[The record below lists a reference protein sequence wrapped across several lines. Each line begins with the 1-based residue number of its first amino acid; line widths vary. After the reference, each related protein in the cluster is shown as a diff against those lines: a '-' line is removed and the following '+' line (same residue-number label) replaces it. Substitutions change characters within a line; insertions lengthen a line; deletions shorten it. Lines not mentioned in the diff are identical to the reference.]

1 MNQPAADARD
11 PLAFLNAGN
20 ITFISELYQRYLTA
34 PTQVEADWQAFF
46 ADLGEDE
53 RSLLAD
59 IQGPNWATRQ
69 TKVIGVV
76 DPDAPKANGKAKA
89 APATA
94 IDLQAH
100 TDATERTIKV
110 IGLVRAYRVLGHH
123 RAKLDPLGL
132 KTHDPIKELDPAFHG
147 LTEDDYDRPI
157 YVGGVLGFGD
167 YDPTLNEVLERLNAT
182 YCGSVGVEYMHIQD
196 PAQKSWIQERIEVIS
211 NHTDFTLQGKT
222 AIFERIVDAESF
234 EAYLDKKFKGT
245 KRFGLDGGEA
255 LMPAMEQILKR
266 GGQLGIDEVVIGM
279 PHRGRLNV
287 LANVMNK
294 AYATI
299 FAEFKGH
306 QFNVPDDVVGS
317 GDVKYHLG
325 ASDDREFDGNKVHL
339 SLTANPSHLEA
350 VNPVVAGKVR
360 AKQMQKKDDERE
372 RVMPILLHGD
382 AAFAGQGV
390 VAETLEMSELK
401 GYRVGGTIHLVVNNQ
416 IGFTTNPSNA
426 RSGPYCT
433 DIAKMIAA
441 PILHVNGD
449 DPEAVVHVARIATE
463 FRQQFKKDIVVDL
476 FCYRRFGHNEGDE
489 PRFSQPLMYKAI
501 EKHPKVSEIY
511 AAKLIGE
518 GTLSAEAVSA
528 IRAKKE
534 QELDEAFGLSDTFRT
549 NEPDMLRGMWEDYER
564 GNPDDGPRR
573 GVTGIKE
580 ETYERLG
587 RALTSIPADF
597 NLNSKLTRL
606 IKAKQDM
613 FSSGEGFDWGTA
625 ESLAFASLL
634 DENHPIRFSGQDVR
648 RGTFSH
654 RHAALIDQMDET
666 PYLPLNN
673 LRDDQQAF
681 IEIFNSHLSEYAV
694 LGFEYGFSTA
704 EPNGLTLW
712 EAQFGDF
719 ANGAQIMIDQFI
731 ASAESKWLRFS
742 GLVML
747 LPHGFEGQ
755 GPEHSSARIERFLQ
769 MSAEDNWQIVNCT
782 TPANYFHVLRRQ
794 IHRRFRKPLVVF
806 SPKSLLRHKQAQSQ
820 KHEFLDGSTFHR
832 LLWDDSPACAPEQ
845 VRRVILCS
853 GKVYYDIKA
862 AAQEQGVNDVYVM
875 RVEQLYPFP
884 KDALLEELKVFKN
897 AEFVWCQEEPK
908 NMGAWTFIDPR
919 LEDTLIAL
927 GATHTRA
934 GYAGRPEAASPA
946 TGSAS
951 KHAAQQTAL
960 VTAALTGPVAR

>member
-1 MNQPAADARD
+1 MTQPADQRD

-20 ITFISELYQRYLTA
+20 ITFISQLYQRYLAA
-34 PTQVEADWQAFF
+34 PSDVEPDWQSFF
-46 ADLGEDE
+46 AELGEDE

-59 IQGPNWATRQ
+59 IEGPNWAARQ
-69 TKVIGVV
+69 TRVIGVK
-76 DPDAPKANGKAKA
+76 DPDAPKPNGKAGAKE
-89 APATA
+89 PVVS
-94 IDLQAH
+94 DSRAH

-110 IGLVRAYRVLGHH
+110 IGLVRAFRVLGHH
-123 RAKLDPLGL
+123 YAKLDPLGL
-132 KTHDPIKELDPAFHG
+132 KKHEPIRELDPAFHG
-147 LTEDDYDRPI
+147 LSEDDYGRPI

-167 YDPTLNEVLERLNAT
+167 YDPTLEEVLERLTAT
-182 YCGSVGVEYMHIQD
+182 YCGSVGVEYMHIQE
-196 PAQKSWIQERIEVIS
+196 PAQKSWIQERIEKIS
-211 NHTDFTLQGKT
+211 NHTDFTLAGKT

-325 ASDDREFDGNKVHL
+325 ASDDREFDDNKVHL

-360 AKQMQKKDDERE
+360 AKQNQKGDEERT

-390 VAETLEMSELK
+390 VPETLEMSELK

-433 DIAKMIAA
+433 DVAKMIAA

-463 FRQQFKKDIVVDL
+463 FRQQFKKDIVIDL

-518 GTLSAEAVSA
+518 GTLSQAAVDK
-528 IRAKKE
+528 IRADKE
-534 QELDEAFGLSDTFRT
+534 RELDESFELSDTFRA

-573 GVTGIKE
+573 GHTAIKE
-580 ETYERLG
+580 DAYDRVG
-587 RALTSIPADF
+587 KALTTVPEGF

-606 IKAKQDM
+606 LKAKQDM
-613 FSSGEGFDWGTA
+613 FEKGEGFDWGTGEA
-625 ESLAFASLL
+625 LAFGTLL
-634 DENHPIRFSGQDVR
+634 DEGHPIRFSGQDVR

-654 RHAALIDQMDET
+654 RHAALIDQVSEE

-673 LRDDQQAF
+673 LRADQEAF
-681 IEIFNSHLSEYAV
+681 LDIHNSHLSEYAV
-694 LGFEYGFSTA
+694 LGFEYGYSTA

-769 MSAEDNWQIVNCT
+769 MSAEDNWQIVNVT

-806 SPKSLLRHKQAQSQ
+806 SPKSLLRHKQAQSR
-820 KHEFLDGSTFHR
+820 KEEFLDGTNFHR
-832 LLWDDSPACAPEQ
+832 LLWDDSPACEPHET
-845 VRRVILCS
+845 RRVILCS

-862 AAQEQGVNDVYVM
+862 AAEEQGVKDVYVM

-884 KDALLEELKVFKN
+884 EDALLEELKVFKH

-908 NMGAWTFIDPR
+908 NMGAWSFIEPR
-919 LEDTLIAL
+919 LEKTFIKL
-927 GATHTRA
+927 GAEHTRA
-934 GYAGRPEAASPA
+934 GYAGRAEAASPA

-951 KHAAQQTAL
+951 KHAAQQAAL
-960 VTAALTGPVAR
+960 ITAALTGPITR

>member
-1 MNQPAADARD
+1 MTQPAADQRD

-20 ITFISELYQRYLTA
+20 ITFISELYRKFLEA
-34 PTQVEADWQAFF
+34 PSQIDTDWQAFF
-46 ADLGEDE
+46 AELGEDE

-59 IQGPNWATRQ
+59 IDGPNWAARQ
-69 TKVIGVV
+69 TRVIGAK
-76 DPDAPKANGKAKA
+76 DPDAPKANGKAASAEQIAVDSK
-89 APATA
+89 
-94 IDLQAH
+94 AH

-110 IGLVRAYRVLGHH
+110 IGLVRAFRVLGHH
-123 RAKLDPLGL
+123 FAKLDPLGL
-132 KTHDPIKELDPAFHG
+132 KKHEPIKELDPAFHG
-147 LTEDDYDRPI
+147 LTEEDYGRPI

-167 YDPTLNEVLERLNAT
+167 YDPTLEEVLERLTAT
-182 YCGSVGVEYMHIQD
+182 YCGSVGVEYMHIQE
-196 PAQKSWIQERIEVIS
+196 PAQKSWIQERIEKIS

-234 EAYLDKKFKGT
+234 EVYLDKKFKGT

-325 ASDDREFDGNKVHL
+325 ASDDREFDENKVHL

-360 AKQMQKKDDERE
+360 AKQQQKGDEDRT

-416 IGFTTNPSNA
+416 IGFTTNPGNA

-463 FRQQFKKDIVVDL
+463 FRQQFKKDIVIDL

-511 AAKLIGE
+511 EAKLIGE
-518 GTLSAEAVSA
+518 GTLDKAGADK
-528 IRAKKE
+528 IRSDKE
-534 QELDEAFGLSDTFRT
+534 RELDESFELSDTFRT
-549 NEPDMLRGMWEDYER
+549 NEPDMLRGMWEDFER

-573 GVTGIKE
+573 GETGIKE
-580 ETYERLG
+580 EAYDRVG
-587 RALTSIPADF
+587 KALTRVPDTF

-606 IKAKQDM
+606 LKAKQDM
-613 FSSGEGFDWGTA
+613 FEKGEGFDWGTGEA
-625 ESLAFASLL
+625 LAFGTLL
-634 DENHPIRFSGQDVR
+634 DEGHPIRFSGQDVR

-654 RHAALIDQMDET
+654 RHAALIDQVSEE
-666 PYLPLNN
+666 PYLPLNH
-673 LRDDQQAF
+673 LRDDQKAF
-681 IEIFNSHLSEYAV
+681 LEIHNSHLSEYAV
-694 LGFEYGFSTA
+694 LGFEYGYSTA

-769 MSAEDNWQIVNCT
+769 MSAEDNWQIVNVT

-806 SPKSLLRHKQAQSQ
+806 SPKSLLRHKQAQSR
-820 KHEFLDGSTFHR
+820 KEEFLGNTTFHR
-832 LLWDDSPACAPEQ
+832 LLWDDSPGCEPHET
-845 VRRVILCS
+845 RRVVLCS

-862 AAQEQGVNDVYVM
+862 AAEEQGIKDVYVM

-884 KDALLEELKVFKN
+884 KDALLEELKVFKH

-908 NMGAWTFIDPR
+908 NMGAWSFIDPR
-919 LEDTLIAL
+919 LEETFLEL
-927 GATHTRA
+927 GAEHTRA
-934 GYAGRPEAASPA
+934 GYAGRLEAASPA

-951 KHAAQQTAL
+951 KHAAQQAAL
-960 VTAALTGPVAR
+960 VNAALTGPISR